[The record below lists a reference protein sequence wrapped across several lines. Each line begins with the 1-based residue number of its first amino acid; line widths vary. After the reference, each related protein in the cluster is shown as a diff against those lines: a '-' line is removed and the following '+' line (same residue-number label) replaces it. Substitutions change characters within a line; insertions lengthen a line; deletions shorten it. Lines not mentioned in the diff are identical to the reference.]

1 MGKFQLKLTWRTVCI
16 SLLIIGIFF
25 RFFNLDRKVFW
36 YDETQTL
43 LRISGHTRTELV
55 AQVFTGNPIR
65 VSELHDRYQYPNA
78 DRNLSYTMKA
88 LAGSPEHA
96 PGYFLMARIWLQT
109 FGHSVTVIRA
119 LSAIV
124 SLLSFPCIYWLCREL
139 FASTAVAWTAVAL
152 LAISPFQVLYAQE
165 ARQYSL
171 WIVTI
176 LFASAAL
183 LRALRKKTGLSWGLY
198 AIGVAAALYVHT
210 FSALVLVG
218 HGIYVLLLED
228 WRSLS
233 QTRSLPKQS
242 IAYLVA
248 SLGGVLL
255 FAPWLWVI
263 IQHFEKFTENTA
275 SVGVNRPDL
284 QIIWLLNLSRLFFD
298 LNHGPSLLNPVLYLT
313 AALSGYALYFLCRD
327 TPRRNWLFVISLIGV
342 TGMALI
348 VPDVLLGGRRSS
360 ITRYVI
366 PCFLGIQIAVA
377 YLLTVKLAP
386 WPGTRRTMSSNRSY
400 PYWRGV
406 TIALILS
413 GVLSCAVSS
422 QLQVW
427 WNKSFAKSRYNPAI
441 AQIINQTADQ
451 TPPTL
456 VISDEIPG
464 YILSLSHLL
473 SPQVYLQLVVEPKVP
488 IVPDGFGKKYLYRAS
503 EVLQQGLTQQGFPST
518 PAYKAWLRQI
528 SLPPR

>member
-1 MGKFQLKLTWRTVCI
+1 MGKVQLKLTWRTLCI
-16 SLLIIGIFF
+16 GLLVVGIFF

-43 LRISGHTRTELV
+43 LRISGHNRTELV
-55 AQVFTGNPIR
+55 AQVFNGNPIG
-65 VSELHDRYQYPNA
+65 VGELHDRYQYPNA
-78 DRNLSYTMKA
+78 DRNLSYTLNA

-96 PGYFLMARIWLQT
+96 PGYFLIARAWLQT

-139 FASTAVAWTAVAL
+139 FASASVAWAAVAL

-171 WIVTI
+171 WMVTI

-183 LRALRKKTGLSWGLY
+183 LRALRQQTLASWGIYTL
-198 AIGVAAALYVHT
+198 GVAAALYVHM
-210 FSALVLVG
+210 FSAFVLIG
-218 HGIYVLLLED
+218 HGIYVLLIEN

-233 QTRSLPKQS
+233 PTQPLPKQL
-242 IAYLVA
+242 IAYLTA

-255 FAPWLWVI
+255 FSPWLWVI
-263 IQHFEKFTENTA
+263 VHHFQQFTENTA

-284 QIIWLLNLSRLFFD
+284 QLIWLLNLSRLFFD
-298 LNHGPSLLNPVLYLT
+298 LNQGPSLLNPVLYLT

-327 TPRRNWLFVISLIGV
+327 TPRRDWLFIITLIGV
-342 TGMALI
+342 TGIALL
-348 VPDVLLGGRRSS
+348 VPDVLFGGRRSS

-386 WPGTRRTMSSNRSY
+386 FLCQPEAMAINRSQK
-400 PYWRGV
+400 YWRGM

-413 GVLSCAVSS
+413 GILSCAVSS
-422 QLQVW
+422 QFQVW

-441 AQIINQTADQ
+441 AQIVNQNAAAQ
-451 TPPTL
+451 PPTL

-473 SPQVYLQLVVEPKVP
+473 SPQVYLQLVVEPNIPTVP
-488 IVPDGFGKKYLYRAS
+488 KGFGKKYLYRAS
-503 EVLQQGLTQQGFPST
+503 ETLQQGLAQQGFPST
-518 PAYKAWLRQI
+518 PAYKAWLRQ
-528 SLPPR
+528 L